1 MAGEDATHK
10 GKSALLGSLITA
22 YVLLDAYVIGLPV
35 MFLAA
40 WGKPLVVFAL
50 AAAGVILINIV
61 VCGWIDRHWDSW
73 ISSGYGKKI
82 EKRIDKMRS
91 GRIMRHPVAWIERGS
106 DAWFALAAALLNAAT
121 VVVAARLIGG
131 KPVGAHRILVAS
143 VGYGLF
149 FAALFSLIGFVAGD
163 AIRAL

>member
-1 MAGEDATHK
+1 MAEEGATHK
-10 GKSALLGSLITA
+10 GKSALVGSLITA

-50 AAAGVILINIV
+50 AAGGVILLNIV
-61 VCGWIDRHWDSW
+61 VCGWIDRHWDAW
-73 ISSGYGKKI
+73 IISGYGQKI

-91 GRIMRHPVAWIERGS
+91 GRVMRHPVGWIERGA
-106 DAWFALAAALLNAAT
+106 DGWFALAAAMLNAAT
-121 VVVAARLIGG
+121 VVVAARLVTG
-131 KPVGAHRILVAS
+131 KRVGAHRILVAS

-149 FAALFSLIGFVAGD
+149 FAALFTLIGVLAGD